1 MKLLTTEEIR
11 EHQAYTLK
19 AGAIGTALGLG
30 VSALMFRYLPRRYA
44 SFNPKKMTWS
54 VKTTLFITPPT
65 LLAAI
70 FAEEGSN
77 RFDALRYS
85 GDYHSG
91 QSEQKRKEW
100 ESLTTTAK
108 VVTTLSEHKY
118 KIITSIW
125 AASLYASWVIINRD
139 KIMTG
144 AQKAVQAR
152 MYAQFITV
160 VLLLASLGL
169 TAYEKKLEP
178 NKAKKLEDQR
188 WEKALQIA
196 AEEEVRER
204 EGKNETATEV
214 KVAKLYR

>member
-1 MKLLTTEEIR
+1 
-11 EHQAYTLK
+11 
-19 AGAIGTALGLG
+19 
-30 VSALMFRYLPRRYA
+30 
-44 SFNPKKMTWS
+44 
-54 VKTTLFITPPT
+54 
-65 LLAAI
+65 
-70 FAEEGSN
+70 
-77 RFDALRYS
+77 
-85 GDYHSG
+85 
-91 QSEQKRKEW
+91 
-100 ESLTTTAK
+100 
-108 VVTTLSEHKY
+108 
-118 KIITSIW
+118 
-125 AASLYASWVIINRD
+125 
-139 KIMTG
+139 MTG

-204 EGKNETATEV
+204 EGKNDTATEV